1 MLFASFDVELI
12 FAKSASTNKSASKNF
27 SKVAQTEVGSFV
39 YLFNITIL
47 YGNPT
52 ENNMESIAKSC
63 VSTIYM
69 VLLINNLLVE
79 QPITIAIYPM
89 HAFDAM
95 KNYLLIALFTYT
107 IDKIQSMIIKSFNNV
122 INIFQINRTIIIF
135 IIFNLK

>member
-79 QPITIAIYPM
+79 
-89 HAFDAM
+89 
-95 KNYLLIALFTYT
+95 
-107 IDKIQSMIIKSFNNV
+107 
-122 INIFQINRTIIIF
+122 
-135 IIFNLK
+135 